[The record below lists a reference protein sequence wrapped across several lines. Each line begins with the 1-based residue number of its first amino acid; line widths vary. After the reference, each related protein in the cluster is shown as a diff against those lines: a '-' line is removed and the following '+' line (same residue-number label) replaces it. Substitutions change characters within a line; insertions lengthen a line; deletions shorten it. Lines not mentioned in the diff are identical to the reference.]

1 MSEIDPE
8 KIHINLNKE
17 LDKKKSF
24 IPRRYTLTHS
34 DITGDLFLTID
45 NDYDKEA
52 ISAFYTKLMRDEVL
66 AEWRKKEN
74 GYEFH
79 VFVHVSGGFVFG
91 WAGMRDRIFR
101 HYLPFTL
108 KIFRFGDNEL
118 FNIYP
123 ILDNAPIY
131 VHFKSNKQKYN
142 KVEKYGF
149 FKEYKEI

>member
-91 WAGMRDRIFR
+91 WAGMRDR
-101 HYLPFTL
+101 
-108 KIFRFGDNEL
+108 
-118 FNIYP
+118 
-123 ILDNAPIY
+123 
-131 VHFKSNKQKYN
+131 
-142 KVEKYGF
+142 
-149 FKEYKEI
+149 